1 MSNLLVDQRDQK
13 FVLHDMLDIGQLC
26 RTPLYGHLNEA
37 AIDASLQA
45 ALELA
50 LRESY
55 PIMAEA
61 DREGCRLENG
71 EARVPGCYHRLKK
84 HYDQAELA
92 SAYLPREMGGHGY
105 PMTLWT
111 SLFEP
116 FAHNLG
122 FIWPWASPLA
132 ITGAIAMAGTEEQKK
147 KYLSNLVAGKWGSAM
162 AFTEEQAG
170 ADDLAR
176 QTTTAV
182 PQPDGSYRIEGLKP
196 TVTNGDSDMFE
207 NMVLGVLAR
216 IEGAP
221 NDASGLSLFIVPKYI
236 VNPDGSLGPRNDY
249 TVAGVENKLG
259 LHGSPTVALSFGE
272 KGDCYAELLGP
283 SGQAMDMF
291 IGSLLKCTF
300 YGAVSS
306 GIASAA
312 YLHTVDYCRKRVHG
326 PHISEIEI
334 PDAQPVPII
343 AQPFVRQR
351 LLWMKSH
358 VEGLRALVYYGC
370 LCLDKAN
377 ALSDAAE
384 KEKWSGIND
393 ILFPVFRHYA
403 AEKAFKITET
413 AVKMHGRYGYF
424 NDYPVHQFMRD
435 IIPIGWWEG
444 DAGTNNLF
452 YLTQILG
459 QREGQNFSNLVSEM
473 NHTMVAFG
481 SIEGLSDLAADLKQ
495 RVDLLGGIGSLFADC
510 FKTGKVIVPVSNGL
524 PFIYLMGDICLG
536 WVLFWQAGVAAR
548 SLAGIYEES
557 GTDPRD
563 EAQRSTLL
571 SQNRQAAFYDGKIH
585 SARYFIKN
593 VLPKVDGVAA
603 AIQSEDLS
611 LMAIHD
617 VGF

>member
-13 FVLHDMLDIGQLC
+13 FVLHDMLEIGQLC

-37 AIDASLQA
+37 IIDASLEA

-50 LRESY
+50 LKESY

-61 DREGCRLENG
+61 DRKGCRLENG
-71 EARVPGCYHRLKK
+71 EVRVPGCYHRLKK
-84 HYDQAELA
+84 HYDLAKLA

-111 SLFEP
+111 PLFEP

-122 FIWPWASPLA
+122 FLWPWASPLA
-132 ITGAIAMAGTEEQKK
+132 ITGGIAMAGTEEQKK
-147 KYLSNLVAGKWGSAM
+147 KYLPNLVAGKWGSAI

-182 PQPDGSYRIEGLKP
+182 PQPDGSYRIEGFKP
-196 TVTNGDSDMFE
+196 TVTSGDSNMFE

-221 NDASGLSLFIVPKYI
+221 NDASGLSLFIVPKYV
-236 VNPDGSLGPRNDY
+236 VNPDGGLGMRNDC

-259 LHGSPTVALSFGE
+259 LHGSPTAALRFGE

-283 SGQAMDMF
+283 SGQAMAMF
-291 IGSLLKCTF
+291 MESLLKCPF

-312 YLHTVDYCRKRVHG
+312 YLHTVDYSRKRVHG
-326 PHISEIEI
+326 PHISEINT

-377 ALSDAAE
+377 SLSDTAE
-384 KEKWSGIND
+384 KRSGPVSMTSYFRSSGIMQQKKRSRSQR
-393 ILFPVFRHYA
+393 PPSKCTA
-403 AEKAFKITET
+403 AMDTTMTTRCINSCGISSPLDTGRET
-413 AVKMHGRYGYF
+413 PAPTTCSTSPSSWDNARGMTL
-424 NDYPVHQFMRD
+424 
-435 IIPIGWWEG
+435 PISW
-444 DAGTNNLF
+444 
-452 YLTQILG
+452 
-459 QREGQNFSNLVSEM
+459 QR
-473 NHTMVAFG
+473 
-481 SIEGLSDLAADLKQ
+481 
-495 RVDLLGGIGSLFADC
+495 
-510 FKTGKVIVPVSNGL
+510 
-524 PFIYLMGDICLG
+524 
-536 WVLFWQAGVAAR
+536 
-548 SLAGIYEES
+548 
-557 GTDPRD
+557 
-563 EAQRSTLL
+563 
-571 SQNRQAAFYDGKIH
+571 
-585 SARYFIKN
+585 
-593 VLPKVDGVAA
+593 
-603 AIQSEDLS
+603 
-611 LMAIHD
+611 
-617 VGF
+617 